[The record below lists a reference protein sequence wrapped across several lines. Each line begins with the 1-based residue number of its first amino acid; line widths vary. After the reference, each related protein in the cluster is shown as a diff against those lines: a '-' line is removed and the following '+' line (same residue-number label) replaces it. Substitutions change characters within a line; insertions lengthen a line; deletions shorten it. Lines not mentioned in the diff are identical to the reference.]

1 VGGDPHVADI
11 QSERSAESTAHAKPL
26 QPLRLDLGV
35 DGARDSHLNVMIR
48 ALIDHRLRRVCA
60 IQAGMAAIAVTV
72 APHPVTQGRPRIPR
86 RACGA
91 LALRLQ
97 RGEQLARLFGLGML
111 MHDRVERR

>member
-1 VGGDPHVADI
+1 MTWGATLTSQIFSPNA
-11 QSERSAESTAHAKPL
+11 QQESTAHAKPL

-72 APHPVTQGRPRIPR
+72 GVVTIMIHHRIR
-86 RACGA
+86 
-91 LALRLQ
+91 
-97 RGEQLARLFGLGML
+97 
-111 MHDRVERR
+111 